1 MEATELSGMTGNSP
15 LSGSGLLELT
25 AGLMLVIALILAM
38 AWLYRRVGQGA
49 LGLGSVIRIVSA
61 VSLGN
66 RDRIA
71 LVEVGDKFILLG
83 ISPGRINSLHVFDEE
98 FKGMIENEAS
108 VSRTGNNGT
117 PTDFAMKLQ
126 KILAGGNS

>member
-1 MEATELSGMTGNSP
+1 
-15 LSGSGLLELT
+15 
-25 AGLMLVIALILAM
+25 MLVIALILAI

-98 FKGMIENEAS
+98 FKSMIENDAS
-108 VSRTGNNGT
+108 VSRNGANGT

>member
-1 MEATELSGMTGNSP
+1 MEATDLTGMANTSP
-15 LSGSGLLELT
+15 ISGSGLLELA
-25 AGLMLVIALILAM
+25 AGLMLVIALILLM

-98 FKGMIENEAS
+98 FKNKLAQETATTAAGSTAM
-108 VSRTGNNGT
+108 
-117 PTDFAMKLQ
+117 PTDFALKLQ

>member
-1 MEATELSGMTGNSP
+1 METTELTGMANSSP
-15 LSGSGLLELT
+15 ISGSGLLELA
-25 AGLMLVIALILAM
+25 AGLMLVIAMILLM

-71 LVEVGDKFILLG
+71 LVEIGDKFILLG
-83 ISPGRINSLHVFDEE
+83 ISPGRINSLHVFEEE
-98 FKGMIENEAS
+98 FKDSLAQETTISAAGHSATS
-108 VSRTGNNGT
+108 
-117 PTDFAMKLQ
+117 TDFALKLQ